1 MKKIFSCFAFS
12 LILLTSF
19 ALHAESEP
27 LNTLSVN
34 EYKGFNGQA
43 VIFAGNANP
52 ALAQKVAEHLQ
63 VTLGSA
69 KVAKFNDGEI
79 QIQVQESVRNKDIF
93 IIQSTCPSQ
102 TQSVNDNLMELYLLA
117 RTMKRSS
124 AASITVVIPYY
135 GYARQDRKN
144 SPRVPI

>member
-1 MKKIFSCFAFS
+1 MKKIFSCFALS

-19 ALHAESEP
+19 ALNAELAP
-27 LNTLSVN
+27 INTLTVN
-34 EYKGFNGQA
+34 EYKGFHGQA
-43 VIFAGNANP
+43 VIFSGNANL

-63 VTLGSA
+63 VPLGSA

-102 TQSVNDNLMELYLLA
+102 NQSVN
-117 RTMKRSS
+117 
-124 AASITVVIPYY
+124 
-135 GYARQDRKN
+135 
-144 SPRVPI
+144 